1 MDPLTFVIT
10 IVAIVT
16 LGSIIRAKHGNRK
29 NAKGHE
35 LPLHDP
41 DTARMRD
48 EIKALKERVA
58 VLERLA
64 TDTSGSLSL
73 DREIEKLRSGDRV

>member
-1 MDPLTFVIT
+1 MDPLTMVVA

-16 LGSIIRAKHGNRK
+16 LGSIIRAKHGLGK
-29 NAKGHE
+29 HAKGNE
-35 LPLHDP
+35 LPGHDA
-41 DTARMRD
+41 DTARMR
-48 EIKALKERVA
+48 EEVKALKERVA

-64 TDTSGSLSL
+64 TDTNGSLTL